1 MVGRPPNPA
10 LRAQARAG
18 TVGWRNLILCSDQ
31 SVLGGG
37 LLLQQRPLQ
46 GLALGPQLPLPELPL
61 AIADGKAIA
70 GPQAQ
75 HPPQVVLFFLT

>member
-1 MVGRPPNPA
+1 MLNFNHVLFKKRLNSFGTVSCAGNLTIPGDGGTREFMVGLPPNTA

-37 LLLQQRPLQ
+37 LL
-46 GLALGPQLPLPELPL
+46 GEVLA
-61 AIADGKAIA
+61 A
-70 GPQAQ
+70 GI
-75 HPPQVVLFFLT
+75 